1 MRLPTQRESFKKKFN
16 VSCET
21 MVLFDLYIK
30 ILLTE
35 QKKNNLIGPGTLDKI
50 WSRHFYDSAVLL
62 DLIEYE
68 LPKFKTKKSYTLI
81 DVGSGAGFP
90 GLVLSILLTEK
101 KLGLNVYLVDSNNK
115 KILFLKKV
123 AENLGLKVNL
133 INERAENVKNK
144 IFDFVVSRAVAPL
157 DKLLRIIFPLT
168 NSQTIL
174 ILHKGK
180 SWKKEF
186 GIIKKKWKLGSL
198 IVKNNEDVENSEGV
212 ILIIKNLT
220 PV

>member
-1 MRLPTQRESFKKKFN
+1 MNDEVAKNLLKNLGFSSDDIVKLDIFKDYLLKFN
-16 VSCET
+16 
-21 MVLFDLYIK
+21 
-30 ILLTE
+30 
-35 QKKNNLIGPGTLDKI
+35 KNYNLISKSTENSI
-50 WSRHFYDSAVLL
+50 WSRHILDSAQILNFF
-62 DLIEYE
+62 DINAN
-68 LPKFKTKKSYTLI
+68 KNLI
-81 DVGSGAGFP
+81 DLGTGAGFP

-168 NSQTIL
+168 NSQTTL